1 MGVTREMGLATGV
14 GLIFL
19 LITEINPSPS
29 LSSDLWNMRLEYD
42 QKDHKSKDE
51 TIDDPKNIQ
60 TIVPDTEAEETISNW
75 NFEDDMSVKNEE
87 SKNEQKT
94 DPPGNQESHGHQGF
108 ESYFDEGTVEVESD
122 VKKTTRKPWTLHRDE
137 EFLRQESH
145 NNRGDLGFGS
155 YFDVGAA
162 DLESRASETTRKPWT
177 LHRDEEF
184 FSGSGEMGNGRRQVS
199 TDGGS
204 HSSNGGSHSPNGWEV
219 RVGTDIS
226 VNM

>member
-137 EFLRQESH
+137 EFLRKW
-145 NNRGDLGFGS
+145 R
-155 YFDVGAA
+155 
-162 DLESRASETTRKPWT
+162 
-177 LHRDEEF
+177 
-184 FSGSGEMGNGRRQVS
+184 EMGNGRRQVS
-199 TDGGS
+199 TNGGS
-204 HSSNGGSHSPNGWEV
+204 HSSDGGSHSPNGREV

-226 VNM
+226 VNI